1 VKFGLTLPFKT
12 SKIELSNFVL
22 DVSKFSTGIFSENF
36 NFARG
41 KGTALSVL
49 QLPVNAA
56 GVILCFFENLAIYF
70 VQLLTAYVLLCQ
82 HPSFSESAIH

>member
-1 VKFGLTLPFKT
+1 MYVCMSMYTHILQTEMAKFGLTLPFKT

-22 DVSKFSTGIFSENF
+22 DVSKFSTGIFSANF

-41 KGTALSVL
+41 KGTALLVL

-56 GVILCFFENLAIYF
+56 GV
-70 VQLLTAYVLLCQ
+70 LLCV
-82 HPSFSESAIH
+82 FVKI